1 MRSELKQILKKYPVI
16 AAAKDVHGLEDA
28 CQSEIQI
35 IFILFGDII
44 NLPNIVKK
52 AKLCGKLVFVHMD
65 LIEGLDTKE
74 ISAKYIRDFTE
85 ADGIISTKSNVIKA
99 GNEMGL
105 ITVQRFFMLDSMAM
119 EKAKKHMEYAYA
131 DAFEILP
138 GVIPKVIKKISNF
151 TEIPIIAGGLIE
163 DQNDTYTALDSGA
176 SAIST
181 TNKSLWK
188 FVVEL

>member
-16 AAAKDVHGLEDA
+16 AAAKDIHGLEDA

-52 AKLCGKLVFVHMD
+52 VKLCGKLVFVHMD
-65 LIEGLDTKE
+65 LIEGLDAKE

-119 EKAKKHMEYAYA
+119 EKAKKSKA
-131 DAFEILP
+131 
-138 GVIPKVIKKISNF
+138 
-151 TEIPIIAGGLIE
+151 
-163 DQNDTYTALDSGA
+163 
-176 SAIST
+176 
-181 TNKSLWK
+181 
-188 FVVEL
+188 